1 MSGILKEELDRQ
13 ERLQAKYSAML
24 EALPKGAL
32 RKKKIGQKIY
42 FYLVSRKDDQIVT
55 EYLCQGDSPEAKSF
69 EEQDAKRRDIK
80 SKFKSVKED
89 IAEIKKALG
98 KFAKKIKCLP
108 WDTSMRGAGSPV
120 VKIYREG
127 FYPSLSGKRRIISCP
142 P

>member
-1 MSGILKEELDRQ
+1 MSVVNGILREELDRL

-42 FYLVSRKDDQIVT
+42 FYLVLRKGDQVVT
-55 EYLCQGDSPEAKSF
+55 EYLCQGDSPKAKSS

-89 IAEIKKALG
+89 IAEIRRSLG
-98 KFAKKIKCLP
+98 KLARK
-108 WDTSMRGAGSPV
+108 
-120 VKIYREG
+120 
-127 FYPSLSGKRRIISCP
+127 
-142 P
+142 

>member
-1 MSGILKEELDRQ
+1 MRVVNGILKEELDRL

-24 EALPKGAL
+24 KALPKGSL

-42 FYLVSRKDDQIVT
+42 FYLVSRKGDQVVT

-89 IAEIKKALG
+89 IAEIKKAIG
-98 KFAKKIKCLP
+98 KFARASTLQ
-108 WDTSMRGAGSPV
+108 A
-120 VKIYREG
+120 
-127 FYPSLSGKRRIISCP
+127 KRHSRTHL
-142 P
+142 

>member
-1 MSGILKEELDRQ
+1 MSVVNGILKEELNRL

-24 EALPKGAL
+24 DALPKGAL

-42 FYLVSRKDDQIVT
+42 FYLVSRKGDQIVT

-89 IAEIKKALG
+89 IAKIRKAPFQLG
-98 KFAKKIKCLP
+98 
-108 WDTSMRGAGSPV
+108 RGSAV
-120 VKIYREG
+120 HAQLIY
-127 FYPSLSGKRRIISCP
+127 I
-142 P
+142 